1 MKSIRE
7 TFYAFL
13 GMRTAMVLFAV
24 VAPMNIALAETK
36 VENKEKESVDCVPV
50 GNWIVP
56 GAGKITEA
64 EVIAKAARRSA
75 VLLGEM
81 HDNAEHHRW
90 QLQTL
95 AALHVARPDFG
106 PTHGCVAVAR
116 ADLEALLAHAHPGDA
131 VEIA

>member
-1 MKSIRE
+1 MPFSACRS
-7 TFYAFL
+7 
-13 GMRTAMVLFAV
+13 AMCLFAV

-50 GNWIVP
+50 GSWIVP

-64 EVIAKAARRSA
+64 EVIAKAARRSV

-95 AALHVARPDFG
+95 AALHAVRSG
-106 PTHGCVAVAR
+106 HGDR
-116 ADLEALLAHAHPGDA
+116 F
-131 VEIA
+131 